1 MTSKRKQRTRRVKS
15 VRSREADRTYQ
26 GRPVVTVEWKGK
38 KVDVIAGRFAL
49 KRRERSSA
57 RDASLEEQLT
67 SAISHPV
74 ATTRR
79 RVEVIQLDPHIE
91 MTRVNEIVASI
102 LERHDDIEWIEPVMI
117 SQGSSAPNDERFVEQ
132 WGLREIRFEQ
142 SLAHSTG
149 NVNRVVLAILD
160 TGIPMQTGMLSHP
173 DLRGEQRFF
182 IGPDFVGN
190 DDEPAD
196 DHGHGTHIAGIAAAT
211 TNNGLGIA
219 APWQGPVYVIKVL
232 DAQNR
237 GSSENFADGLLN
249 AIDFARDRQAK
260 LVVNYSGRIDG
271 DQMLARSAVEDLLA
285 SNGILVAAAGNNF
298 GFDVDF
304 PAAYS
309 REFPNVIAVGA
320 IDKQRN
326 RPEFASRGPEIT
338 VAAPGVGILS
348 TLPNYHVTLNKTE
361 NKKSLKY
368 DTLDGTSQ
376 SAAFVSSLAALV
388 WAKFPQ
394 FTARQVRERISQTT
408 IPLNGP
414 PEDFG
419 SGLVNM
425 EQALL

>member
-1 MTSKRKQRTRRVKS
+1 MEVRFCRDFYLQDSLTGTRINHELSFSKDRHMTSQRKPRTRRVKS
-15 VRSREADRTYQ
+15 VRSREADRSYQ
-26 GRPVVTVEWKGK
+26 GRPVITVEWKGK

-49 KRRERSSA
+49 KRKA
-57 RDASLEEQLT
+57 RLADRDGSFEEQLI

-74 ATTRR
+74 ATKRN
-79 RVEVIQLDPHIE
+79 RVEVIQLDPQVE
-91 MTRVNEIVASI
+91 MTRVTEIVARI
-102 LERHDDIEWIEPVMI
+102 LEQHADIEWIEPITV

-182 IGPDFVGN
+182 TGPDFVGH

-237 GSSENFADGLLN
+237 GSSENFADGVLN
-249 AIDFARDRQAK
+249 AIEFARDRQAK

-271 DQMLARSAVEDLLA
+271 DQMFARDAVADLLE

-309 REFPNVIAVGA
+309 VEFANVIAVGA

-326 RPEFASRGPEIT
+326 RPEFASRGSEIT
-338 VAAPGVGILS
+338 
-348 TLPNYHVTLNKTE
+348 
-361 NKKSLKY
+361 
-368 DTLDGTSQ
+368 
-376 SAAFVSSLAALV
+376 
-388 WAKFPQ
+388 
-394 FTARQVRERISQTT
+394 
-408 IPLNGP
+408 
-414 PEDFG
+414 
-419 SGLVNM
+419 
-425 EQALL
+425 